1 MRTPLHSWFFLVFLL
16 QIIFGIHILVSGQC
30 QSDQRSML
38 LQLKS
43 SLKFDSTVST
53 KLARWNQ
60 SRECCV
66 WPGVECDTS
75 GHVTGL
81 ILDNEAI
88 TGGIENSRA
97 LVSLQYL
104 ERLNLAFNSFNS
116 TAIPVQ
122 IYKLA
127 NLTYLNLSNA
137 GFGGQIPNGISG
149 LTRLVTLDLST
160 LFAIGPPLK
169 LENPKLKKF
178 FENSI
183 EVRELYLDGVD
194 LSAQRKDWC
203 QALSSSLPNL
213 TILSMRNCQVSGPI
227 DPSLLTLR
235 HLSIIYLDQ
244 NDLSSTV
251 PRFLAKFSNLRT
263 LSLSSCN
270 LHGAFPGEIFQ
281 TKSLEELMI
290 QNNQNLSGSFPSFPE
305 NGSLRAVSVSY
316 TQFSGSVPPSISNLS
331 NLSRIEITNCKFS
344 GPIPSTMA
352 QLTSLI
358 YVDFSFNN
366 FTGSIPHFQLSKNL
380 TYIDFSR
387 NGLDGPLSS
396 KHFEGLSKIVNI
408 DLTSNLV
415 SGRIPPYLF
424 SLPSLQKLVLS
435 NNKFDGQVDEYR
447 NVSASQMDTLDLSS
461 NRLNGSIPE
470 HFFEFP
476 KLNVLLLSSNSF
488 SGRIQFE
495 SLQKLK
501 NLTRFEL
508 SHNNLSVDVS
518 SSSSAS
524 SFFPKLTTLKMASCR
539 LQSFPDLRTQS
550 SMIHLDLSDNEIRG
564 EIPNWIWNVGNGSLA
579 HLNLSCNFLD
589 GLEKPYTIPSTLSVL
604 DLHSNQLQG
613 QLPMASTSGAIYLDY
628 SNNFFNSNIPS
639 DLGSYASF
647 ASFLSLSNNSFTGTI
662 PESICNASYLQVL
675 DLSNNKLIG
684 ILPSCLFSNFGILG
698 VLNLEENQIS
708 GSIPDSF
715 PSNCALKTLD
725 LSRNSFE
732 GKIPKSLINCSSLE
746 VLNVGSNKIVDTFPC
761 PLKNLSSLRVLV
773 LRSNQFHGDL
783 HCGNANHSWPNLQ
796 IIDIASNKFS
806 GELSPK
812 CFLNWKGMMF
822 GEAAVQPV
830 QHIKFD
836 YLRLNSFYYQDTV
849 MVTIKGMETE
859 LVKILTVFTSVDFS
873 SNNFHG
879 IIPDTIGALNSLYF
893 LNLSHNA
900 LTGNIPETV
909 GNLKMIESLDLSSN
923 QLGGEIPT
931 QLADLS
937 FLSVLNLSFN
947 RLSGRIPTG
956 NQLNTFDA
964 LSYQGNLELCGFP
977 ISKSCKV
984 PPSSN
989 GGQSGG
995 GGGPVFDSEFDWHFI
1010 FIGLGYGIGASVS
1023 MAALFF
1029 WKAGRTSSDKHLK
1042 ELLKL
1047 IIPSYRFPYIRYNGG
1062 RVQAEEIIEDAS
1074 PDDTDDSDEDEDE
1087 MEGKAYRGSYCVFCS
1102 KLDIHRK
1109 KAIHN
1114 PDCTCSHHHSSPL
1127 PPSITSSSTSLLVIY
1142 QKVI

>member
-1 MRTPLHSWFFLVFLL
+1 MRIPLHSWFFLVCLL
-16 QIIFGIHILVSGQC
+16 QIIFGIDILVVSGQC

-60 SRECCV
+60 CGECCV

-75 GHVTGL
+75 GRVTGL
-81 ILDNEAI
+81 ILDNETI

-97 LVSLQYL
+97 LLSLQYL

-116 TAIPVQ
+116 IPIPVQ
-122 IYKLA
+122 IYKLT

-137 GFGGQIPNGISG
+137 GFGGQIPNGISR
-149 LTRLVTLDLST
+149 LKRLVTLDLST
-160 LFAIGPPLK
+160 RFPIGPPLK
-169 LENPKLKKF
+169 LENPNLEKF
-178 FENSI
+178 FDNSI
-183 EVRELYLDGVD
+183 QVRELYLDGVD
-194 LSAQRKDWC
+194 ISAQRSNWC

-213 TILSMRNCQVSGPI
+213 KILSLRNCQVSGPI
-227 DPSLLTLR
+227 YPSLLKLR
-235 HLSIIYLDQ
+235 HLSVIYLDQ

-251 PRFLAKFSNLRT
+251 PRFLANFSNLRT

-290 QNNQNLSGSFPSFPE
+290 QNNQNLSGSIPSFPE
-305 NGSLRAVSVSY
+305 NGSLRVVSVSY

-358 YVDFSFNN
+358 YMDFSFNN

-380 TYIDFSR
+380 TYVDFSR
-387 NGLDGPLSS
+387 NGLTGSLSS
-396 KHFEGLSKIVNI
+396 KHFEGLSEIVNI
-408 DLTSNLV
+408 DLMSNLL
-415 SGRIPPYLF
+415 SGRIPQSLF

-435 NNKFDGQVDEYR
+435 NNKFDGQVDEYL

-461 NRLNGSIPE
+461 NRLNGSIPGY
-470 HFFEFP
+470 FFEFP

-488 SGRIQFE
+488 NGRIQFE

-518 SSSSAS
+518 TSTSAS
-524 SFFPKLTTLKMASCR
+524 SFFPKITTLKMASCG
-539 LQSFPDLRTQS
+539 LQKFPDLRTQS
-550 SMIHLDLSDNEIRG
+550 SMIYLDLSDNEIRG

-579 HLNLSCNFLD
+579 HLNLSRNFLD
-589 GLEKPYTIPSTLSVL
+589 GLEKPYAIPSSLSVL

-613 QLPMASTSGAIYLDY
+613 QLPIGVAPSLNAAYLDY
-628 SNNFFNSNIPS
+628 SNNFFNGSIPF
-639 DLGSYASF
+639 DLGSYAPF

-662 PESICNASYLQVL
+662 PESICNASYLHVL
-675 DLSNNKLIG
+675 DLSNNKLSG
-684 ILPSCLFSNFGILG
+684 TLPSCLFNITGIETIGLG
-698 VLNLEENQIS
+698 VLNLAENQIS
-708 GSIPDSF
+708 GNIPDSF

-725 LSRNSFE
+725 LSRNFFQ
-732 GKIPKSLINCSSLE
+732 GMIPKSLINCLSLE

-761 PLKNLSSLRVLV
+761 LLKKLSSLRVLV

-806 GELSPK
+806 GKLSPK
-812 CFLNWKGMMF
+812 CFLNWKGMIS
-822 GEAAVQPV
+822 GEDTVQPV

-836 YLRLNSFYYQDTV
+836 YLRLNNFYYQDTV

-900 LTGNIPETV
+900 LTGTIPEAI
-909 GNLKMIESLDLSSN
+909 GNLKAMESLDLSSN

-931 QLADLS
+931 QLASLS
-937 FLSVLNLSFN
+937 FLSVFNLSFN
-947 RLSGRIPTG
+947 RLSGSIPTG
-956 NQLNTFDA
+956 NQLNTFEA
-964 LSYQGNLELCGFP
+964 TSYLGNPELCGLP
-977 ISKSCKV
+977 LPKSCKK
-984 PPSSN
+984 PPSS
-989 GGQSGG
+989 S
-995 GGGPVFDSEFDWHFI
+995 GGPVVDSEFDWHFI

-1029 WKAGRTSSDKHLK
+1029 WKEGRTSSDKHLK

-1062 RVQAEEIIEDAS
+1062 RVQAEEIIEDES

-1087 MEGKAYRGSYCVFCS
+1087 MEGKSYRGRYCVFCS

-1109 KAIHN
+1109 AAIHN